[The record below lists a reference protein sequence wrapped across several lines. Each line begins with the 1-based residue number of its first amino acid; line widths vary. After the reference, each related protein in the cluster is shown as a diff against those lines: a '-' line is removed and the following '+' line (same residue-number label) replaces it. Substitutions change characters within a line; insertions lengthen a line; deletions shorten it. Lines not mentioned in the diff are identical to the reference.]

1 MMINKLDSI
10 ERIAGVDTVEAEVS
24 PEESIKVLKE
34 AVQIYYDFEK
44 SERKIY
50 SIADSTKARDC
61 RGFIFF
67 FTKCKSKRLCCCRLL

>member
-34 AVQIYYDFEK
+34 AVQIYYDFLTGRTNICDIDFFKKLRLSMTGGQSGLEQ
-44 SERKIY
+44 
-50 SIADSTKARDC
+50 RD
-61 RGFIFF
+61 
-67 FTKCKSKRLCCCRLL
+67 